1 MSEKCC
7 CGLCSALRVP
17 SVVKKYI
24 VAVTGLVLV
33 LFLIIHVI
41 GNLQM
46 FGAPEKINTYAHMLH
61 ALPPAALWGFRAF
74 ILLCFV
80 VHFGLAIY
88 LKLQNLA
95 ARGPEKYAANATRYA
110 AWSARAMVITGALVL
125 AFVIFHIC
133 QFTIFKEASLFGMA
147 AYENATTIQA
157 AGAHGFFG
165 YLGLHT
171 GLENFAGTPLEY
183 KVFDVYQMVYNAF
196 ANPLIS
202 LAYVVGM
209 ICLFSHL
216 SHGAH
221 SMFQSVGLRNEKM
234 RPIFRVI
241 ALIYAIAVCAG
252 LAAVPAGVLS
262 GAIQPNPDTTA
273 PKAETWVIC
282 PLAIDQTD
290 VGRPANE
297 LIEAEAAPAQPP
309 APAGVPAGENPPPP
323 PPEGAQPPAGAPA
336 QPAPQTAPAQQQ

>member
-1 MSEKCC
+1 MSEKSC

-33 LFLIIHVI
+33 LFLILHVI

-46 FGAPEKINTYAHMLH
+46 YGAPEKINTYAHMLH
-61 ALPPAALWGFRAF
+61 ALPPALLWGFRAF
-74 ILLCFV
+74 ICLCFV

-110 AWSARAMVITGALVL
+110 AWSARSMVITGAIVL
-125 AFVIFHIC
+125 AFVIFHVC
-133 QFTIFKEASLFGMA
+133 QFTIFKEASLFGMGV
-147 AYENATTIQA
+147 YENAATIQV
-157 AGAHGFFG
+157 AGDHGFFG
-165 YLGLHT
+165 YLGLHS
-171 GLENFAGTPLEY
+171 GAENFTGTALEY

-202 LAYVVGM
+202 LVYVVGM
-209 ICLFSHL
+209 ICLLSHL

-221 SMFQSVGLRNEKM
+221 SMFQSVGLRNEKL

-241 ALIYAIAVCAG
+241 ALIYGLAVCCG
-252 LAAVPAGVLS
+252 LAAVPVGVLT
-262 GAIQPNPDTTA
+262 GAIQPNPDSKVAAAT
-273 PKAETWVIC
+273 PWVIC
-282 PLAIDQTD
+282 PNDIGATD
-290 VGRPANE
+290 VGPAANE

-309 APAGVPAGENPPPP
+309 APAGVPAGGNPPPP
-323 PPEGAQPPAGAPA
+323 PPGAQPPAGAPA
-336 QPAPQTAPAQQQ
+336 QSAPASQTVPAQQ